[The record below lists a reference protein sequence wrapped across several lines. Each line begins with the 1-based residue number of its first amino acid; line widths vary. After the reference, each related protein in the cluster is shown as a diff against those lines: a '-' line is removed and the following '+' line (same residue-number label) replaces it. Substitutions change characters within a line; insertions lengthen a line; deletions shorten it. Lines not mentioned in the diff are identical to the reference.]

1 MKKIKQNIGHILG
14 NIVAMLLLVSFTL
27 MMILICVL
35 LLKTILSVVG
45 LCV

>member
-1 MKKIKQNIGHILG
+1 MKKLKQNIGHIFG
-14 NIVAMLLLVSFTL
+14 SVAAMLLLVSFVL

-45 LCV
+45 L

>member
-1 MKKIKQNIGHILG
+1 MRKIKYNIGHILG

>member
-1 MKKIKQNIGHILG
+1 MKKLKQNIGHILG

-27 MMILICVL
+27 MMILVCVM

-45 LCV
+45 L

>member
-1 MKKIKQNIGHILG
+1 MKKLKQNIGHIIG
-14 NIVAMLLLVSFTL
+14 NILAMLVLVSFTL

>member
-1 MKKIKQNIGHILG
+1 MKKLKQNIGHILG
-14 NIVAMLLLVSFTL
+14 NILAMLLLVSFTL
-27 MMILICVL
+27 MMILTCVL

>member
-1 MKKIKQNIGHILG
+1 MRKIKHNIGHILG
-14 NIVAMLLLVSFTL
+14 NIAAMLLLVSFTL

-45 LCV
+45 L

>member
-1 MKKIKQNIGHILG
+1 MKKLKQNIGHILG
-14 NIVAMLLLVSFTL
+14 NIVSMLLLVSFTL

-45 LCV
+45 L

>member
-1 MKKIKQNIGHILG
+1 MKKLKQNIGHILG

-27 MMILICVL
+27 MLILVCVL

-45 LCV
+45 L

>member
-1 MKKIKQNIGHILG
+1 MKKLKQNIGHILG

-35 LLKTILSVVG
+35 LWKTILSVVG
-45 LCV
+45 L

>member
-1 MKKIKQNIGHILG
+1 MKKLKQNIGHILG

-27 MMILICVL
+27 MMILVCVL

>member
-1 MKKIKQNIGHILG
+1 MRKIKHNIGYILG

>member
-1 MKKIKQNIGHILG
+1 MRKLKQNIYHIIG
-14 NIVAMLLLVSFTL
+14 SIVVTMLLLVSFTL

-45 LCV
+45 L